1 METQCFNAVNRML
14 CISKMHRLLI
24 DREVQSIGIHR
35 TQHRILMYLAKRGN
49 LPSQKALA
57 EHLEISSA
65 AVTVALQKLEA
76 DAYIKRCIGSDNR
89 FNEINI
95 TERGREIV
103 EKTKM
108 LFSRID
114 ESMFEGFS
122 EAELDMYLAFL
133 EKIKNNIE
141 NAVHGTEI

>member
-1 METQCFNAVNRML
+1 METQCCNAVNKML

-76 DAYIKRCIGSDNR
+76 DGYIKRCIGSDNR

-122 EAELDMYLAFL
+122 EQELDAYLVFL
-133 EKIKNNIE
+133 EKIKSNIE
-141 NAVHGTEI
+141 NAVHRTEK